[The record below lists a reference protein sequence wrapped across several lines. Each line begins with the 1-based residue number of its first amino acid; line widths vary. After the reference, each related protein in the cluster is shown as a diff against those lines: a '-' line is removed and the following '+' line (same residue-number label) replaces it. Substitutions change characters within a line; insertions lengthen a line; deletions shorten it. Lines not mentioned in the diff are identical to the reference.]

1 MTHLQRRL
9 RKLEGVLTDPV
20 GLIPHTRRWLE
31 YWDRQYCLY
40 LTGEDPN
47 AIWYSSV
54 AAYRAVMKYA
64 WETRTQWLGDIGLEN
79 KEANK
84 VARIA
89 WINKRKTEAAART
102 P

>member
-64 WETRTQWLGDIGLEN
+64 WGNPDSMVGRHWAEN

-89 WINKRKTEAAART
+89 
-102 P
+102 